1 MTNRTTQISYLSLI
15 ISFITLILLSYT
27 IFFNPTIFQ
36 RPSETAGAL
45 GVEDLQGP
53 AGVLGVENLQGPA
66 GAQGFEGKQGPAGAQ
81 GVEGKPGP
89 ASYYAQEVYEKT
101 KSGVVFIKVYT
112 NSNDEQTL
120 SVGSGF
126 IYDKNGHI
134 VTNEHVVRGG
144 SDFIIVFFDGTMSRA
159 EIIGIDSWG
168 DLAVL
173 RANLPNSVKELELE
187 SKISV
192 GEHVFA
198 LGSPAGL
205 VGSITAGVISQTNR
219 TGITILPMIQTDA
232 SLNPGNSGGPLINSD
247 GKVIGI
253 NARGYR
259 EGRQYEALGFA
270 IPASIAKI
278 IIPDLIE
285 KGFHEHPYIGIYTIF
300 LDLFQIEKLGLS
312 NQVIGGRIIQEI
324 IQDSAAD
331 KSELQTGDII
341 LTLGGHPLRA
351 QHDISYILQH
361 FFSPGDNIPI
371 EVFRNGKAITV
382 ELTLGKRQ

>member
-1 MTNRTTQISYLSLI
+1 MIRLTNRTTQISYLSLI
-15 ISFITLILLSYT
+15 ISFITLILLLYV
-27 IFFNPTIFQ
+27 IFLNPAIFQ
-36 RPSETAGAL
+36 ESSETVGIEGKPGVAGIE
-45 GVEDLQGP
+45 GKPGP
-53 AGVLGVENLQGPA
+53 AGVQGVEGKPGPA
-66 GAQGFEGKQGPAGAQ
+66 GVQ

-101 KSGVVFIKVYT
+101 KSGVVFIKVYA
-112 NSNDEQTL
+112 NSNDDNTC

-134 VTNEHVVRGG
+134 VTNEHVVQCG
-144 SDFIIVFFDGTMSRA
+144 SDFVIVFFDGSMSRA
-159 EIIGIDSWG
+159 EITGIDTLG

-198 LGSPAGL
+198 LGSPAGF

-219 TGITILPMIQTDA
+219 TGLTILPMIQTDA
-232 SLNPGNSGGPLINSD
+232 PLNPGNSGGPLINSN

-253 NARGYR
+253 NAMGFRD
-259 EGRQYEALGFA
+259 GRQYEALGFA

-285 KGFHEHPYIGIYTIF
+285 KGFHDHPYIGIYTTF
-300 LDLFQIEKLGLS
+300 LDLFQIEKRGLS
-312 NQVIGGRIIQEI
+312 DQVIGGRIIQEI
-324 IQDSAAD
+324 VQDSPAD
-331 KSELQTGDII
+331 KSELQAGDVI
-341 LTLGGHPLRA
+341 LTIGGHPLIA
-351 QHDISYILQH
+351 QHDIAYILQH
-361 FFSPGDNIPI
+361 FFAPGDNIPI
-371 EVFRNGKAITV
+371 EVLRNGDIITV

>member
-1 MTNRTTQISYLSLI
+1 M
-15 ISFITLILLSYT
+15 
-27 IFFNPTIFQ
+27 
-36 RPSETAGAL
+36 
-45 GVEDLQGP
+45 
-53 AGVLGVENLQGPA
+53 
-66 GAQGFEGKQGPAGAQ
+66 
-81 GVEGKPGP
+81 
-89 ASYYAQEVYEKT
+89 
-101 KSGVVFIKVYT
+101 
-112 NSNDEQTL
+112 
-120 SVGSGF
+120 
-126 IYDKNGHI
+126 
-134 VTNEHVVRGG
+134 RGG

-219 TGITILPMIQTDA
+219 TGLTILPMIQTDA
-232 SLNPGNSGGPLINSD
+232 PLNPGNSGGPLINSD

-253 NARGYR
+253 NARGFR
-259 EGRQYEALGFA
+259 DGRQYEALGFA

-300 LDLFQIEKLGLS
+300 LDLFQIEKLELS

-331 KSELQTGDII
+331 KSELQTGDVI
-341 LTLGGHPLRA
+341 LTLGGYPLRA